1 MYEIVV
7 TEVLDK
13 PMEVF
18 VFRPAG
24 PGPHPGI
31 LLAQHIPMGH
41 TGLENDPFTLQ
52 TAQRFAESG
61 FVVAVPFLFHWW
73 PKGASM
79 ESKREASRDDWMVE
93 DMKSGLQIL
102 MEQEGVDAACIAVVG
117 HCWGGRVA
125 WLAACHMPEL
135 MAAAVFYGGNIKK
148 ALGAGNQPPIEL
160 AQHINCPLIGF
171 FGNEDSNP
179 SPQDVEDYSAALAA
193 AGVVHEF
200 HQYDGAGHAFQN
212 FAALERF
219 CAEASDDA
227 WHKVLA
233 FLADKAAH
241 AVKH

>member
-1 MYEIVV
+1 MYEIAT
-7 TEVLDK
+7 TEVLGQ
-13 PMEVF
+13 PMDVF

-31 LLAQHIPMGH
+31 LLAQHLPLGH

-52 TAQRFAESG
+52 TAQRFAEHG

-73 PKGASM
+73 PKEAPM
-79 ESKREASRDDWMVE
+79 DDKREASRDDWMVA
-93 DMKSGLQIL
+93 DMQAGLEVL
-102 MEQEGVDAACIAVVG
+102 KTRERVDAARLAVVG

-135 MAAAVFYGGNIKK
+135 VAAAVFYGGNIKK

-179 SPQDVEDYSAALAA
+179 SPQDVEEYRAALSAAD
-193 AGVVHEF
+193 VEHEF
-200 HQYDGAGHAFQN
+200 HQYDQAGHAFQN
-212 FAALERF
+212 FMAEERF
-219 CAEASDDA
+219 RPTASEDA

-233 FLADKAAH
+233 FLAEKAGLQG
-241 AVKH
+241 KH